1 MTLNIQNLIRIIFI
15 SVLALTLLACDT
27 PKLNELNDS
36 DVIVAFGDSLT
47 EGVGTNK
54 ENSYPS
60 VLAKLSGLNVIN
72 SGVSGETTSEGLVRL
87 PYVIEEYK
95 PSLLILLEGGN
106 DILQNQS
113 PRTIEQNL
121 EKMILMARNQGI
133 QLVLIGV
140 PEKSLFSSSAPFY
153 NDLAEKYDLVFD
165 SSLIASLLRSPS
177 KKSDSI
183 HFNEEGYA
191 LLAEGIYDLL
201 LDNGALNSSF

>member
-1 MTLNIQNLIRIIFI
+1 MY
-15 SVLALTLLACDT
+15 C
-27 PKLNELNDS
+27 S